1 MKYYSKSPLGQLR
14 ASILLGYYMK
24 TKFFFYDETKLQ
36 LIKELFDVAKLINE
50 TKNFRLT
57 NDREI
62 MIGAISISMN
72 LLDKFTCDEIV
83 SLIKGLTRVSL
94 GNGSK
99 FPAWDRAKEASK
111 FFKSQQAFLTA
122 MLTEQKYLLTEHAE
136 NEMPQPD
143 TDQDDSDTE
152 NIEELK
158 VYFVPDNITM
168 MNYHNND
175 YEIPKLGQNGSGLWM
190 NVFKI
195 LEKRLTIFSKITNV
209 IRRTEFKTVSSG
221 IIFQFTKHA
230 SELHNN
236 LTIKNDYVDVLP
248 MLNFVYKTLREH
260 YIPFRIIVSPPCGR
274 PLFIMGHES
283 MMAPYKMHLDDLYF
297 ILSSDVGCIDI
308 LSEMCQLDAKDTE
321 SFSQIMWNFNNNRAL
336 FRWMINSFKDHKQGI
351 KFLVELRSDILADE
365 FKGIVKIFIPDDLHE
380 TNGLLLIRSGVYGLL
395 LSTLVLHEIDSDERL
410 TMIRSFNSLKAREEL
425 MNVVGKIFNDRK
437 I

>member
-1 MKYYSKSPLGQLR
+1 MK
-14 ASILLGYYMK
+14 I
-24 TKFFFYDETKLQ
+24 KFFFFDETKLQ
-36 LIKELFDVAKLINE
+36 LIKEIFDVAKLINE

-62 MIGAISISMN
+62 MIGALSISMR
-72 LLDKFTCDEIV
+72 LLDKFTCDDIV
-83 SLIKGLTRVSL
+83 SLIKGLTRISQ
-94 GNGSK
+94 GNNSK
-99 FPAWDRAKEASK
+99 LPVWDVVKEASK
-111 FFKSQQAFLTA
+111 FFKSQQACLTA
-122 MLTEQKYLLTEHAE
+122 MITEQKYLLTKHAE
-136 NEMPQPD
+136 NEMQQPD

-158 VYFVPDNITM
+158 VYIVPDHITM

-175 YEIPKLGQNGSGLWM
+175 YEIPKRGQNGSGLWM

-195 LEKRLTIFSKITNV
+195 LEKRLTIFSKITSV
-209 IRRTEFKTVSSG
+209 IRCTEFKTISSG

-236 LTIKNDYVDVLP
+236 LTIKNDYLDVLP

-260 YIPFRIIVSPPCGR
+260 YIPFRIVVSPPCGR

-283 MMAPYKMHLDDLYF
+283 MASYKMHLDDLYF

-308 LSEMCQLDAKDTE
+308 LSEMCKFDAKDTE
-321 SFSQIMWNFNNNRAL
+321 SFSQIMWNFNNNQAL

-351 KFLVELRSDILADE
+351 KFLVKLRSDILADE
-365 FKGIVKIFIPDDLHE
+365 FKGIVKIFIPDDLYE
-380 TNGLLLIRSGVYGLL
+380 TNGLLLVQSGVYGLL

-410 TMIRSFNSLKAREEL
+410 AMIRSFNSLKAREDL
-425 MNVVGKIFNDRK
+425 MNVVGKIFKDRK